1 MEKIEIDGMIVE
13 ETEITKPQFS
23 EDMDKEEL
31 YLYTLKHLAYANTG
45 RRDQLTHLRGL
56 SPYFFLTDEMIKE
69 NPSHF
74 YGTIMLDI
82 TQFKAVNEF
91 CGRKAGDSLLIFIAD
106 LLQTLE
112 MTRPLTKACHVRA
125 DNFCLATAYNDK
137 SELAELAEYILKQIR
152 EFPLPYRVHPSFGI
166 CATDEYM
173 PEASMMKDRA
183 AMALSKIK
191 GKFYEDYM
199 FYDLSM
205 KEKIMNDREIENDIL
220 SAINNG
226 EIVPFIQPKVDMR
239 TGEIIGGEA
248 LIRWVDKEK
257 GIIPPGKF
265 LPLFEEN
272 GFIVTLDKLIWKNI
286 FEFQRKRL
294 DEGKKVVPISV
305 NLSRVHIYDKSL
317 VQTLLG
323 FKDEYNVDP
332 DLVWIELT
340 ESAMVDNQEDI
351 FDKMKELQ
359 SHGFKVSMDDFGTGY
374 SSLFML
380 KLQPVDEVK
389 MDRAFVLDIERPD
402 SLIIL
407 QNTAKMLLELNK
419 KVIVEGIETEREKE
433 TLLKCGLY
441 RGQGYYFYKP
451 MPVSEFEKLLD
462 KE

>member
-1 MEKIEIDGMIVE
+1 MEKIEVDGMVVE
-13 ETEITKPQFS
+13 ETEITKTQFS
-23 EDMDKEEL
+23 EDANKEEL
-31 YLYTLKHLAYANTG
+31 YLYTLKHLAYANAS
-45 RRDQLTHLRGL
+45 RRDHLTHLSGL
-56 SPYFFLTDEMIKE
+56 SSFFFLTNEMIKD
-69 NPSHF
+69 NPDHL

-82 TQFKAVNEF
+82 TQFKALNEF
-91 CGRKAGDSLLIFIAD
+91 CGRKAGDSLLLFIAD

-112 MTRPLTKACHVRA
+112 KTRPLTRACHIRA
-125 DNFCLATAYNDK
+125 DNFCLATAYKDP
-137 SELAELAEYILKQIR
+137 SELSDIVEDMLKQIR

-166 CATDEYM
+166 CATEEHM
-173 PEASMMKDRA
+173 PEASIMKDRA

-191 GKFYEDYM
+191 GKFYEDYI
-199 FYDLSM
+199 FYDFFM
-205 KEKIMNDREIENDIL
+205 KDKIMNDREMENDIL

-226 EIVPFIQPKVDMR
+226 EIVPFVQPKVDMR
-239 TGEIIGGEA
+239 TGEVIGGEA

-294 DEGKKVVPISV
+294 NEGKKAVPISV

-317 VQTLLG
+317 VQTLVG
-323 FKDEYNVDP
+323 FKDEYHVDP

-359 SHGFKVSMDDFGTGY
+359 SYGFKISMDDFGTGY

-380 KLQPVDEVK
+380 KKQPVDEVK
-389 MDRAFVLDIERPD
+389 MDRAFVLDIEQPE

-419 KVIVEGIETEREKE
+419 KVIVEGIETEKEKE
-433 TLLKCGLY
+433 TLLECGLF

-451 MPVSEFEKLLD
+451 MPIDEFERLLD